1 LAVIFCIYFIQFTLT
16 KVLQL
21 QFKFQAEDVRET
33 LVLRMYEAF
42 GSHVTV
48 DVSVNL
54 PLKDVQM

>member
-1 LAVIFCIYFIQFTLT
+1 M
-16 KVLQL
+16 
-21 QFKFQAEDVRET
+21 QFKFQAEDVREA

-42 GSHVTV
+42 RSHVTV